1 LEKTNKN
8 KNKNITLKS
17 TWRLEAPN
25 FYHYFLA
32 NQLQLNGLIYITI
45 ITHGWNWNKAIDK
58 YPSYRPP
65 LSITINQAIKYMPT
79 HHHQLTAWWK
89 TNQITKSSLELN
101 KLNPT
106 LAQPRI
112 HDTEQTSLFPHMGTK
127 RNHTSSPLI

>member
-1 LEKTNKN
+1 MAGIGTK
-8 KNKNITLKS
+8 
-17 TWRLEAPN
+17 P
-25 FYHYFLA
+25 
-32 NQLQLNGLIYITI
+32 
-45 ITHGWNWNKAIDK
+45 IDK

-112 HDTEQTSLFPHMGTK
+112 HDTEQTSTHSHPKASPNGLHFPTWAQKGITHLRLLFENNNFM
-127 RNHTSSPLI
+127 